1 MIEMIVMVWFVGWV
15 LWMLSFFVLGSL
27 KEDFAWATLGY
38 ALLPFIVVLGI
49 LYFVFILPIAVIASE
64 KVRNVVI
71 ESRKR
76 HLSGYIKE
84 EV

>member
-1 MIEMIVMVWFVGWV
+1 MIETILMVWFAGWV
-15 LWMLSFFVLGSL
+15 LWMLSSFVLGSL
-27 KEDFAWATLGY
+27 KEDFAWVTLGY

-49 LYFVFILPIAVIASE
+49 LYFVFILPIAIIGSE

-76 HLSGYIKE
+76 HMSGYNKE